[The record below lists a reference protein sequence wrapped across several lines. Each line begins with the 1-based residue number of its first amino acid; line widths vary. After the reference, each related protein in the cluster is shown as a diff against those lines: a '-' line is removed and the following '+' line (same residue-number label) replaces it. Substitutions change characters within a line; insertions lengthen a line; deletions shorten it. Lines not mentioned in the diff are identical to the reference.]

1 MRKIVLLISLCFSS
15 IVFSQSKEQ
24 KVEKLVEAMQ
34 FDKSINAMMT
44 QLFESYSQKYPNV
57 PKEYWTRFQKEMNAK
72 EFQKKLTPVYLKYYT
87 EEDLDGLIMFYNSPI
102 GKKSIEVM
110 PFVMRDAMA
119 IGEKW
124 GQEISK
130 KVITD
135 LQKENY
141 LPPPPPPTLHSKKNK

>member
-1 MRKIVLLISLCFSS
+1 MKKIILLTSLCLSS
-15 IVFSQSKEQ
+15 IAFSQSKEQ

-44 QLFESYSQKYPNV
+44 QLIQGYSQKYPSV
-57 PKEYWTRFQKEMNAK
+57 PKEFWTKFQKEMNPK

-87 EEDLDGLIMFYNSPI
+87 EEDLDGLISFYNSPI
-102 GKKSIEVM
+102 GKKSMEVM

-119 IGEKW
+119 IGEEW

-130 KVITD
+130 KVIAD
-135 LQKENY
+135 LEKENY
-141 LPPPPPPTLHSKKNK
+141 LSPPPPASSSKKK